1 VEELLH
7 VFLDNEDAADDDDD
21 DDDDDEALRLR
32 LRFEITTW

>member
-21 DDDDDEALRLR
+21 DDDDEALRLR